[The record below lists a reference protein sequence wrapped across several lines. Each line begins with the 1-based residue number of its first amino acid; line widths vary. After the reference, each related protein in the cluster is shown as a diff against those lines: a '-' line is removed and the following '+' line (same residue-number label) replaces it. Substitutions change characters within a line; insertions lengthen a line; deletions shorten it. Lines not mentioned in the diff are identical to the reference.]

1 MTDTV
6 VERLQKSVKQGD
18 VAAQSKEL
26 LDVIEGG
33 GVAILPL
40 DVAYAIVGNS
50 EESIRRIFTAK
61 NRSYEKPSGMF
72 SNFDLLEEIQIMEDW
87 TKDIVRAV
95 IFDNDLPMSTVAP
108 FHADHAMYK
117 NVAPFVLQNSTKLG
131 TIDMLLNAGVFHNE
145 MTKQS
150 LERGMPVFGSSA
162 NTSLQG
168 SKYRLEDI
176 EEPVLT
182 AGDMLVDGGQSKYHN
197 AEGLSSTIID
207 FTTFKTVRIG
217 VCYDKLCDIFLKFD
231 IDLKKNGMA

>member
-6 VERLQKSVKQGD
+6 VKRPQKIVKQGD
-18 VAAQSKEL
+18 VVAQSKEL

-50 EESIRRIFTAK
+50 EDSIRRIFTAK
-61 NRSYEKPSGMF
+61 NRSFEKPSGMF
-72 SNFDLLEEIQIMEDW
+72 SNYDLLDEIQIMENW
-87 TKDIVRAV
+87 KKKIVRAV

-108 FHADHAMYK
+108 FHADHPMFK
-117 NVAPFVLQNSTKLG
+117 NVAPFTLQNSTKLG
-131 TIDMLLNAGVFHNE
+131 TIDMLLNAGAFHNE

-150 LERGMPVFGSSA
+150 RERVMPVFGSSA

-176 EEPVLT
+176 EEPVRA

-197 AEGLSSTIID
+197 AEGHSSTIID

-217 VCYDKLCDIFLKFD
+217 VCYDRICEIFLKFD
-231 IDLKKNGMA
+231 VNLKRKGRA

>member
-6 VERLQKSVKQGD
+6 VERPQKIVKQGD
-18 VAAQSKEL
+18 VVAQSKEL
-26 LDVIEGG
+26 LDVIAGG

-50 EESIRRIFTAK
+50 EDSIRRIFTAK
-61 NRSYEKPSGMF
+61 NRSFEKPSGMF
-72 SNFDLLEEIQIMEDW
+72 SNYDLLDEIQIMETW
-87 TKDIVRAV
+87 KKKIVRAV

-108 FHADHAMYK
+108 FHADHPMFK
-117 NVAPFVLQNSTKLG
+117 NVAPFTLQNSTKLG
-131 TIDMLLNAGVFHNE
+131 TIDMLLNAGAFHNE

-150 LERGMPVFGSSA
+150 RERVMPVFGSSA

-176 EEPVLT
+176 EEPVRA

-197 AEGLSSTIID
+197 AEGHSSTIID

-217 VCYDKLCDIFLKFD
+217 VCYDRICEIFLKFD
-231 IDLKKNGMA
+231 VNLRRKGRA